1 MRNSRKASLI
11 LTAITV
17 GATPLLAAE
26 NQPYDLPN
34 DPTQLAMACAATE
47 MMWST
52 NQMVSGKDPDPRIDN
67 AANAWIDKAAALSR
81 QDRNTLLSSDLM
93 RRLMEAAPKNPYY
106 VPEVFHCRDTAPLN

>member
-11 LTAITV
+11 LTAIA
-17 GATPLLAAE
+17 GSALAAPALA
-26 NQPYDLPN
+26 QDDLPCTTKAEC
-34 DPTQLAMACAATE
+34 DYRA
-47 MMWST
+47 MWST